1 MSDVASAN
9 RPSNGANP
17 KVTRDDLEAKLRE
30 VYSGAQEGVAST
42 KNTIVSIGVV
52 IGLVLLVVTFLL
64 GVRGGKK
71 KTTIVEIR
79 RV

>member
-1 MSDVASAN
+1 MAKAAPTE
-9 RPSNGANP
+9 RPTRTI
-17 KVTRDDLEAKLRE
+17 TRDDLESKLRE
-30 VYSGAQEGVAST
+30 VYSGVGDEVAST
-42 KNTIVSIGVV
+42 KNTMVTVAAVVGV
-52 IGLVLLVVTFLL
+52 IILIITFLL

>member
-1 MSDVASAN
+1 MSDVLAHQ
-9 RPSNGANP
+9 RPDGQI
-17 KVTRDDLEAKLRE
+17 TRDDIESKLRE
-30 VYSGAQEGVAST
+30 VYSGASEQVAST
-42 KNTIVSIGVV
+42 KNTAVTIAGV
-52 IGLVLLVVTFLL
+52 IGLILLLITFLL

>member
-1 MSDVASAN
+1 MAKAAPTES
-9 RPSNGANP
+9 PSHRI
-17 KVTRDDLEAKLRE
+17 TRDDLEAKLRE
-30 VYSGAQEGVAST
+30 VYSGVGDEVAST
-42 KNTIVSIGVV
+42 KNTMVTVAAVVGVL
-52 IGLVLLVVTFLL
+52 ILIITFLL

>member
-1 MSDVASAN
+1 MAKVASA
-9 RPSNGANP
+9 RPGAP
-17 KVTRDDLEAKLRE
+17 ITRDDLEAKIRE
-30 VYSGAQEGVAST
+30 VYSGVGDEVAST
-42 KNTIVSIGVV
+42 KNTVV
-52 IGLVLLVVTFLL
+52 TVAAVLGVLLLVITFLL

>member
-1 MSDVASAN
+1 MATVTTASRTAEG
-9 RPSNGANP
+9 PITKG
-17 KVTRDDLEAKLRE
+17 DLEAKLRE
-30 VYSGAQEGVAST
+30 LYSGATDQVAST
-42 KNTIVSIGVV
+42 KNTVVSIGVV
-52 IGLVLLVVTFLL
+52 VGIILLIVTFLL

>member
-1 MSDVASAN
+1 MGNVASPS
-9 RPSNGANP
+9 RPVNGQI
-17 KVTRDDLEAKLRE
+17 TRDDLESKLRE
-30 VYSGAQEGVAST
+30 VYSGAREEVAST
-42 KNTIVSIGVV
+42 KNTLISVAAV
-52 IGLVLLVVTFLL
+52 IGLILLVLTFLL

>member
-1 MSDVASAN
+1 MAKVASA
-9 RPSNGANP
+9 RPTTNGTI
-17 KVTRDDLEAKLRE
+17 TRDDLEAKLRE
-30 VYSGAQEGVAST
+30 VYSGVGDEVAST
-42 KNTIVSIGVV
+42 KNTAVTIAAVIGV
-52 IGLVLLVVTFLL
+52 ILLVITFLL

>member
-1 MSDVASAN
+1 MATAAPVGQT
-9 RPSNGANP
+9 NGQI
-17 KVTRDDLEAKLRE
+17 TRDDLESKLRE
-30 VYSGAQEGVAST
+30 LYSGATEQVAST
-42 KNTIVSIGVV
+42 KNTMVSIGVV
-52 IGLVLLVVTFLL
+52 VGVILLILTFLL

>member
-1 MSDVASAN
+1 MSDVAAPR
-9 RPSNGANP
+9 RPADGP
-17 KVTRDDLEAKLRE
+17 ITRDDLESKLRE
-30 VYSGAQEGVAST
+30 VYSGASDQVAST
-42 KNTIVSIGVV
+42 KNTAVGIAAVIGV
-52 IGLVLLVVTFLL
+52 ILLIITFLL

>member
-1 MSDVASAN
+1 MAKVAPA
-9 RPSNGANP
+9 RPSKP
-17 KVTRDDLEAKLRE
+17 ITRDDLEAKLRE
-30 VYSGAQEGVAST
+30 VYSGVGDEVAST
-42 KNTIVSIGVV
+42 KNTVV
-52 IGLVLLVVTFLL
+52 TVAAVLGILLLVITFLL

>member
-1 MSDVASAN
+1 MTDVAAP
-9 RPSNGANP
+9 RHQGPI
-17 KVTRDDLEAKLRE
+17 TRDDLEAKLRE
-30 VYSGAQEGVAST
+30 VYSGASEQVAST
-42 KNTIVSIGVV
+42 KNTAITIAAV
-52 IGLVLLVVTFLL
+52 IGILLLIITFFL

>member
-1 MSDVASAN
+1 MANVASAN
-9 RPSNGANP
+9 PPANGQI
-17 KVTRDDLEAKLRE
+17 TRDDLEAKLRE
-30 VYSGAQEGVAST
+30 VYGGAREEIAST
-42 KNTIVSIGVV
+42 KNTMVSIAAV
-52 IGLVLLVVTFLL
+52 IGLILLVVTFLL

>member
-1 MSDVASAN
+1 MATVASVS
-9 RPSNGANP
+9 RTTNGQIT
-17 KVTRDDLEAKLRE
+17 KDDLESKLRE
-30 VYSGAQEGVAST
+30 LYSGATDQVAST
-42 KNTIVSIGVV
+42 KNTVVSIGVV
-52 IGLVLLVVTFLL
+52 VGIILLIVTFLL

>member
-1 MSDVASAN
+1 MTDVASAN
-9 RPSNGANP
+9 RP
-17 KVTRDDLEAKLRE
+17 VTRDDLESKLRE
-30 VYSGAQEGVAST
+30 VYGGAQEGIAST

-52 IGLVLLVVTFLL
+52 LGLVLLVITFLL

>member
-1 MSDVASAN
+1 MATVTSASRTAE
-9 RPSNGANP
+9 GQIT
-17 KVTRDDLEAKLRE
+17 KDDLESKIRE
-30 VYSGAQEGVAST
+30 LYSGATEQVAST
-42 KNTIVSIGVV
+42 KNTVVSIGVV
-52 IGLVLLVVTFLL
+52 VGIILLIVTFLL

>member
-1 MSDVASAN
+1 MARVAASHTG
-9 RPSNGANP
+9 NGQAQ
-17 KVTRDDLEAKLRE
+17 VTRDDLESKLRE
-30 VYSGAQEGVAST
+30 LYSGATEQVAST
-42 KNTIVSIGVV
+42 KNTVVSIGVV
-52 IGLVLLVVTFLL
+52 LALLLLIITFLL

>member
-1 MSDVASAN
+1 MSDVAAPN
-9 RPSNGANP
+9 RPADGQI
-17 KVTRDDLEAKLRE
+17 TRDDLEAKLRE
-30 VYSGAQEGVAST
+30 VYSGASEQVAST
-42 KNTIVSIGVV
+42 KNTALTIAAV
-52 IGLVLLVVTFLL
+52 IGILLLALTFLL

>member
-1 MSDVASAN
+1 MAKAAPTSTAN
-9 RPSNGANP
+9 RI
-17 KVTRDDLEAKLRE
+17 TRDDLESKLRE
-30 VYSGAQEGVAST
+30 VYSGVGDEVAST
-42 KNTIVSIGVV
+42 KNTMVTVAAVVGV
-52 IGLVLLVVTFLL
+52 IILIITFLL

>member
-1 MSDVASAN
+1 MTDLAA
-9 RPSNGANP
+9 PHPIDGP
-17 KVTRDDLEAKLRE
+17 ITRDDLEAKLRE
-30 VYSGAQEGVAST
+30 VYSGASEQVAST
-42 KNTIVSIGVV
+42 KNTAITIAGV
-52 IGLVLLVVTFLL
+52 IGIVLLLITFLL